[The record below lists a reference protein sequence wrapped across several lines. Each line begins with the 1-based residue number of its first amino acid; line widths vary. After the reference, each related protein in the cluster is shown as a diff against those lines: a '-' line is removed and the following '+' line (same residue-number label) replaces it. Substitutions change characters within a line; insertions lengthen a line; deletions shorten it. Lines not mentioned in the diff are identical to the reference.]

1 MSTERVAAEV
11 SAGGVVVRDDQV
23 IVIVPKRRAADGR
36 RVLALPKG
44 HVDAGET
51 TLQAAVREVREE
63 TGVQVELI
71 AELDEV
77 RYWYMRGR
85 RRIAKRVAFYL
96 FRYLNG
102 DPADH
107 DEEIEEARWIPLAQA
122 QESLSY
128 PGEREMVA
136 KAAALLRQRGGV
148 SAHRKDR

>member
-11 SAGGVVVRDDQV
+11 SAGGVVVRDEQV
-23 IVIVPKRRAADGR
+23 VVIVPKRRAADGR

-51 TLQAAVREVREE
+51 PLQAAVREVREE
-63 TGVQVELI
+63 TGLQVELI
-71 AELDEV
+71 AELGEV
-77 RYWYMRGR
+77 RYWYTRGA
-85 RRIAKRVAFYL
+85 RRIAKSVAFYL

-107 DEEIEEARWIPLAQA
+107 DEEIEEARWIPLQQA

-128 PGEREMVA
+128 VGEREMIA
-136 KAAALLRQRGGV
+136 KAAALLSQRGGV